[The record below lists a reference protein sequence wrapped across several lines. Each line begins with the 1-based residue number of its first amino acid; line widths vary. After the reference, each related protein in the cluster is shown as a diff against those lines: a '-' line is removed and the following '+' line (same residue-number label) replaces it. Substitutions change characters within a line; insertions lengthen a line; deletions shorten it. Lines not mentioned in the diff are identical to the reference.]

1 MGGTD
6 SCGRSR
12 GRPAIRL
19 GVLRVSTQ
27 FRLYALLTLLV
38 AGFGVTLA
46 FLWRAQEQEAARM
59 LAGLETERRDLVE
72 RVVELRGDSLRNF
85 ANDYSYWD
93 EMLTFVESGDAAW
106 ARVNLDASLDSF
118 QAHAVWVLRRD
129 GGQVYGAVRGLDP
142 DLRTLPVAFDRLRER
157 LERERF
163 VHAFLPVHGGLLEL
177 RTAPIQPSGD
187 VARVSAARG
196 WLVVGRLWDDDYLRR
211 LGEVLGGATRLH
223 PPGSAHASA
232 GTDAGL
238 HIITEVA
245 LPGLDG
251 AAVAV
256 LDVDYEPVP
265 LTVLLSD
272 NRTDKILFAS
282 FGALFLVAGAAAI
295 YGWIVRPLRRLEAGL
310 ATRSAAALG
319 NLTTK
324 PDVFGRLATLAAE
337 SFDHHRS
344 LESEIDERRRAEAA
358 LRLSEEALRQSAE
371 LRTRLARDLHDGVI
385 QSIYAAGLGL
395 AGLRGSLHEEP
406 AVAERRLDAAIA
418 SLNQTIGE
426 VRSFINGLEPE
437 NGPRPDFQGALGA
450 LASTLRVLNPIAIDV
465 AITPGTPPLSAREEV
480 HALQIVREC
489 VSNAMR
495 HGHAGRIEVSLREEG
510 GRPVL
515 RIRDDGRGFDPA
527 ATGRGSGLAN
537 IAGRAAE
544 IGARLAVDSSP
555 GKGAD
560 IRVEFVPR

>member
-1 MGGTD
+1 
-6 SCGRSR
+6 
-12 GRPAIRL
+12 
-19 GVLRVSTQ
+19 VLRVSTQ

-38 AGFGVTLA
+38 AGFGATLA
-46 FLWRAQEQEAARM
+46 YLWRTQEREAERM
-59 LAGLETERRDLVE
+59 LAGLETERRALVD

-93 EMLTFVESGDAAW
+93 EMVAFLASGDAAW
-106 ARVNLDASLDSF
+106 ARINLDTSLDSF
-118 QAHAVWVLRRD
+118 QAHGVWVLKRD
-129 GGQVYGAVRGLDP
+129 GVQVHGAVRELDP
-142 DLRTLPVAFDRLRER
+142 GLRALPVPFEALRER

-163 VHAFLPVHGGLLEL
+163 VHAYLPVHGGLLEV

-187 VARVSAARG
+187 AARVTDPRG

-211 LGEVLGGATRLH
+211 LGEVLDGATRLH
-223 PPGSAHASA
+223 PPDIGHAAGPSA
-232 GTDAGL
+232 GEAL
-238 HIITEVA
+238 HIITELA

-265 LTVLLSD
+265 LAVLLAD

-282 FGALFLVAGAAAI
+282 FGAIFLLAGAAAI
-295 YGWIVRPLRRLEAGL
+295 YGWIVHPLRRLEAGL
-310 ATRSAAALG
+310 ATRSTAALG
-319 NLTTK
+319 ALPTQ

-337 SFDHHRS
+337 SFVQHQS
-344 LESEIDERRRAEAA
+344 LEREIDERRRAEAA

-395 AGLRGSLHEEP
+395 AGLRGSLQEEP
-406 AVAERRLDAAIA
+406 EAAERRLDAAIA

-437 NGPRPDFQGALGA
+437 GGPRPDFRGALGA
-450 LASTLRVLNPIAIDV
+450 LASTLRALNPIAIDV
-465 AITPGTPPLSAREEV
+465 AIAPGVPSLSPREEV

-495 HGHAGRIEVSLREEG
+495 HGQAGRIEVGLREEG

-515 RIRDDGRGFDPA
+515 RIRDNGRGFDPA
-527 ATGRGSGLAN
+527 VTLRGSGLAN

-544 IGARLAVDSSP
+544 IGGRLVVVSAP